1 MKKYQYVSRLIIKL
15 LLIVFALFPLMA
27 KASDALRLWYQQP
40 ATHWLEALPIGNG
53 SVGAMLYGGTQE
65 DIVCLNEDT
74 FWSGSPH
81 DNNSTEALHYLPEVR
96 RLIFEGKSEEAGR
109 LVNKHFVKGTHGQ
122 RFLPLGDLHIH
133 ILKTQG
139 GDKPLP
145 ARPQP

>member
-1 MKKYQYVSRLIIKL
+1 
-15 LLIVFALFPLMA
+15 MA